1 MEEDVVTNGSR
12 TSSGDPLRT
21 IVADDDPFVRSHV
34 KDALRKAGVVVI
46 AEATNGREAIELT
59 LHYQPDV
66 VLMDIV
72 MPEVDGITA
81 TRRIVGE
88 RPSQLVILLTGS
100 NHEDMALIGLR
111 AGAAGFLT
119 KDLPVEALPR
129 VMHAVTRG
137 EAAVSRAL
145 TTRLIEHLRRAPDR
159 QFAMRPIHSPLTNR
173 EWEVLDLLADQRS
186 NADIAEALVVSTAT
200 VRSHVKSIL
209 RKLHVRSREA
219 AVELAEQMR
228 RGRL

>member
-1 MEEDVVTNGSR
+1 VEQDVVTDRPR
-12 TSSGDPLRT
+12 TSSGDSLRT
-21 IVADDDPFVRSHV
+21 IVADDDPFVRRHV
-34 KDALRKAGVVVI
+34 KDTLRKAGVVVI

-59 LHYQPDV
+59 LHYRPDV

-88 RPSQLVILLTGS
+88 RPGQLVILLTGS

-145 TTRLIEHLRRAPDR
+145 TTRLIEYLRRAPDR
-159 QFAMRPIHSPLTNR
+159 RFAMRPIHSPLTNR
-173 EWEVLDLLADQRS
+173 EWEVLDLLAEQRS
-186 NADIAEALVVSTAT
+186 NADIAEALVVSKAT

-209 RKLHVRSREA
+209 HKLHVRSREA
-219 AVELAEQMR
+219 AVEAADQMR
-228 RGRL
+228 RGKL